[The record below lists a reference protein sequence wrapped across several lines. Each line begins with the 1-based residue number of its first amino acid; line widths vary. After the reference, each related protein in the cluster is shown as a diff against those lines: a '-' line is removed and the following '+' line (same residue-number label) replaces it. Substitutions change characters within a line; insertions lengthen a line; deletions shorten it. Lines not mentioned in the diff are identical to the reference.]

1 MIHEIQNIGNAVNG
15 VEVATVSRISNGVI
29 VIRYLRLNPKLS
41 PTWNVGMKRLYK
53 EKWFCVDEKVIDN
66 SLIAP

>member
-29 VIRYLRLNPKLS
+29 VITLFATKPQVVTHLECGN
-41 PTWNVGMKRLYK
+41 
-53 EKWFCVDEKVIDN
+53 EKT
-66 SLIAP
+66 L